1 MRIAFYAPLKPP
13 FHPVASGDR
22 TMARLLIEAL
32 RRSGHEVAVAAALRS
47 RDGTG
52 DPVRQARLRDLGGRL
67 AARFVRHSARVPA
80 ARPDLWFTYH
90 LYYKAPDWL
99 GPRVA
104 DALAIPYVVAEASV
118 AGKRSG
124 GAWRLGHDAVVA
136 ALGRADAV
144 IGLNSADRAAVLPAL
159 AVPERYHAM
168 RPFIATAPFAAA
180 AASRAAQREELAARH
195 GIDPA
200 VPWLVAVAM
209 MRAGD
214 KLASYRLL
222 AAALTRSR
230 DLPWRLLV
238 VGDGPARDDAAA
250 AFAPCGG
257 RVAWLGRIEGP
268 ALAATLA
275 ACDLMTWPAVNEAY
289 GMALLEAQ
297 AAGLP
302 VLAGASG
309 GVADIVADGVTGRLV
324 PAGDAAAFA
333 AALAELLAFPA
344 RLRELGAEAA
354 ARAAADHDIAGAAQR
369 LDGILRGVAG
379 ARS

>member
-222 AAALTRSR
+222 AAALMRSR
-230 DLPWRLLV
+230 DLPWRLLI
-238 VGDGPARDDAAA
+238 VGDGPALGDVET
-250 AFAPCGG
+250 AFALLAD
-257 RVAWLGRIEGP
+257 RIAWLGRIEGP
-268 ALAATLA
+268 ALAGVLEAG
-275 ACDLMTWPAVNEAY
+275 DLMAWPAINEAY

-333 AALAELLAFPA
+333 SALAELLAFPA
-344 RLRELGAEAA
+344 RLRALGDAAA
-354 ARAAADHDIAGAAQR
+354 ARAAAAHDIAGAARR

>member
-1 MRIAFYAPLKPP
+1 
-13 FHPVASGDR
+13 
-22 TMARLLIEAL
+22 
-32 RRSGHEVAVAAALRS
+32 
-47 RDGTG
+47 
-52 DPVRQARLRDLGGRL
+52 
-67 AARFVRHSARVPA
+67 
-80 ARPDLWFTYH
+80 
-90 LYYKAPDWL
+90 
-99 GPRVA
+99 
-104 DALAIPYVVAEASV
+104 
-118 AGKRSG
+118 
-124 GAWRLGHDAVVA
+124 
-136 ALGRADAV
+136 
-144 IGLNSADRAAVLPAL
+144 VLPAL
-159 AVPERYHAM
+159 AAPERYHAM
-168 RPFIATAPFAAA
+168 PPFIATAPFAAA
-180 AASRAAQREELAARH
+180 IGGRAAAREALASRH
-195 GIDPA
+195 GLDAA

-209 MRAGD
+209 MRPGD

-222 AAALTRSR
+222 AAALARSR

-238 VGDGPARDDAAA
+238 VGDGPARDDVAA

-333 AALAELLAFPA
+333 SALAELLAFPA
-344 RLRELGAEAA
+344 RLRELGAAA
-354 ARAAADHDIAGAAQR
+354 ARRAAADHDIAGAARR

-379 ARS
+379 GRS